1 MPPRR
6 WDLGEVLKLFLSSP
20 KVSMENPATL
30 ASRRNLT
37 ASYLERGFPR
47 GAYPSPRG
55 ASGRLKKSSA
65 KVTYSVHRR
74 GLC

>member
-6 WDLGEVLKLFLSSP
+6 WDLGEVLKLFLSSQ

-37 ASYLERGFPR
+37 ASYLKR
-47 GAYPSPRG
+47 GAFHVVRIRLHVVPRED
-55 ASGRLKKSSA
+55 
-65 KVTYSVHRR
+65 
-74 GLC
+74 